1 MGILWDYRVVL
12 DLFLGGVSIGIFLL
26 GAVLFYIDS
35 KKYELIIKKS
45 WIIAPIFIIV
55 GLLLL
60 MTELGR
66 PMNVIKTIVYVN
78 PTSFM
83 SIGIFLQGIAIL
95 LLLLVALKAL
105 GTKMESIS
113 KPLVYSAAV
122 FAGLVG
128 FYHGFLLTGI
138 GREPWTNSVPMI
150 FFLSSI
156 LAGAS
161 ISLLISYKSEAF
173 DEAVEKLKIPMIFNA
188 ILTLLL
194 VAVFAW
200 AYSLTLNN
208 AEAKISYELLM
219 SNFSSIFWL
228 LTILVGMVLPL
239 ILFTMT
245 IMKKIDIKTAFVPA
259 ALSIVVGSFFL
270 KYLFV
275 YLGQA
280 V

>member
-1 MGILWDYRVVL
+1 MEILWDYRVVL
-12 DLFLGGVSIGIFLL
+12 DLFLGGVGIGTFLL

-35 KKYELIIKKS
+35 NKYESIIKKS
-45 WIIAPIFIIV
+45 WIIAPLFIIA

-66 PMNVIKTIVYVN
+66 PMNVIKTLIYVN

-83 SIGIFLQGIAIL
+83 SIGIFLQGITVL
-95 LLLLVALKAL
+95 LMLLVALRVLSTKA
-105 GTKMESIS
+105 EFVS
-113 KPLVYSAAV
+113 KPLVYFGAM

-128 FYHGFLLTGI
+128 LYHGFLLTGI
-138 GREPWTNSVPMI
+138 ERSPWNDSVPVI

-161 ISLLISYKSEAF
+161 ISLLLSYKSEAF
-173 DEAVEKLKIPMIFNA
+173 TEAIERLKLPMIFNVA
-188 ILTLLL
+188 LTLLL
-194 VAVFAW
+194 VATISW
-200 AYSLTLNN
+200 AYSLMLND
-208 AEAKISYELLM
+208 AESKVSFALLM
-219 SNFSSIFWL
+219 SDFSSVFWL
-228 LTILVGMVLPL
+228 LTVLVGMVLPI

-245 IMKKIDIKTAFVPA
+245 IMKKIDIKAVFLPA